1 MTCITI
7 MIIDSLEDC
16 KDTFPVGFTDSNC
29 YNQHMP
35 NCSDYKMNGLCNSL
49 WEDLGCIRNET
60 NITGLV
66 KEYCQYS
73 CRYYGVD
80 CSSMLVTFIESLDSL
95 SKCYNK
101 YHLNSDW
108 LIIYQVLIQE
118 IRPRQLLFKPQ
129 QSRKTQFLDQRRS
142 PK

>member
-1 MTCITI
+1 
-7 MIIDSLEDC
+7 MIIDSLKDC

-49 WEDLGCIRNET
+49 WEDFGCNRNET

-73 CRYYGVD
+73 CRYYGVV
-80 CSSMLVTFIESLDSL
+80 CSGMLVTFIESLDSL
-95 SKCYNK
+95 SKC
-101 YHLNSDW
+101 
-108 LIIYQVLIQE
+108 
-118 IRPRQLLFKPQ
+118 
-129 QSRKTQFLDQRRS
+129 
-142 PK
+142 